1 LLSAARLSHD
11 QDGKREGIPM
21 NSSTLTG
28 AAAVLFCGGIVV
40 LLAALFRDADHHGG
54 PLLWAG
60 LGLLAATVACWF
72 AAAQAEGARE

>member
-1 LLSAARLSHD
+1 
-11 QDGKREGIPM
+11 M

-28 AAAVLFCGGIVV
+28 AAAVLFCAGIVV

-54 PLLWAG
+54 ALLWVG
-60 LGLLAATVACWF
+60 LCLLAATIVCWF